1 VDGLSAKGLQR
12 LVGRIAARVGQV
24 LERRGLIERDI
35 ANAWLAAG
43 LTGLGQSAS
52 GPCWTPGSFRP
63 GLEPAR
69 QRLEFLVRHPMP
81 SLQHVAAPARGL
93 VRYSPGRGEGAS
105 LDESARYRAFIS
117 YSHRDAR
124 WGRWIHRQLESY
136 RLPSAIVG
144 RATPFGPVPDRLQPI
159 FRDRDELGTAT
170 DLSTEIQTALQ
181 RSLFLVVVCSPAAAA
196 SRWVDQEIRLF
207 KRLHGEDRVRAIIV
221 GGEPFSEDPAQEC
234 LPEALRFR
242 MGADGESTGVRAEPI
257 AADLRP
263 GGDGKR
269 FAISKLVAGL
279 TGSRLDELVQR
290 EQQRRSRRL
299 RAVAAGL
306 AVLVLLFAGLAL
318 EALRQRNAARVAQTA
333 AEAARKDAEGLV
345 EFMLT
350 DLRTRLNAVGRLD
363 VLDSVGKRALAYY
376 DARDLGE
383 ADPDALGRRA
393 RAQLLVGEIDNLR
406 GDLDSALKAYLAA
419 AATTGEQLARDPGNA
434 QRIFDHAQS
443 VFWVGY
449 IAWQRGD
456 TAEAKRRFT
465 QYHDYAQQLL
475 AIDPENDEWLMEL
488 DFANSNLGT
497 LALDEGDAEEAED
510 FFRKSL
516 AVSTRLARREPGD
529 LDRVTAQGQSYAW
542 LADALNRQARIAEA
556 RATRLAE
563 LAVYAAYDAA
573 ESGNAQI
580 RNRKGT
586 ALYSLA
592 QIEIAAGEL
601 EESVARA
608 SDAVR
613 ILDEL
618 LAEDPDNME
627 QADRTSLA
635 HAVLGEALFHLGR
648 NEQARASLSR
658 SIDIAER
665 LVARDDS
672 VAQWRDQNLSVPK
685 LTLARLEAASG
696 DPAAAHRLFAAVAS
710 DLRGSTRSDV
720 ADPRSTRIYCAAL
733 AGQARLEPRSE
744 PLWSEIAATL
754 SRNVDRQSPYG
765 LITLIEANAALGRLE
780 TAGEIASQLLVKG
793 YRHPELLSVL
803 ERYPTLGDG
812 ER

>member
-1 VDGLSAKGLQR
+1 
-12 LVGRIAARVGQV
+12 
-24 LERRGLIERDI
+24 
-35 ANAWLAAG
+35 
-43 LTGLGQSAS
+43 
-52 GPCWTPGSFRP
+52 
-63 GLEPAR
+63 
-69 QRLEFLVRHPMP
+69 
-81 SLQHVAAPARGL
+81 
-93 VRYSPGRGEGAS
+93 
-105 LDESARYRAFIS
+105 
-117 YSHRDAR
+117 
-124 WGRWIHRQLESY
+124 
-136 RLPSAIVG
+136 
-144 RATPFGPVPDRLQPI
+144 
-159 FRDRDELGTAT
+159 
-170 DLSTEIQTALQ
+170 
-181 RSLFLVVVCSPAAAA
+181 
-196 SRWVDQEIRLF
+196 
-207 KRLHGEDRVRAIIV
+207 
-221 GGEPFSEDPAQEC
+221 
-234 LPEALRFR
+234 
-242 MGADGESTGVRAEPI
+242 
-257 AADLRP
+257 
-263 GGDGKR
+263 
-269 FAISKLVAGL
+269 
-279 TGSRLDELVQR
+279 
-290 EQQRRSRRL
+290 
-299 RAVAAGL
+299 
-306 AVLVLLFAGLAL
+306 
-318 EALRQRNAARVAQTA
+318 
-333 AEAARKDAEGLV
+333 
-345 EFMLT
+345 
-350 DLRTRLNAVGRLD
+350 
-363 VLDSVGKRALAYY
+363 
-376 DARDLGE
+376 
-383 ADPDALGRRA
+383 
-393 RAQLLVGEIDNLR
+393 
-406 GDLDSALKAYLAA
+406 
-419 AATTGEQLARDPGNA
+419 
-434 QRIFDHAQS
+434 
-443 VFWVGY
+443 
-449 IAWQRGD
+449 
-456 TAEAKRRFT
+456 
-465 QYHDYAQQLL
+465 
-475 AIDPENDEWLMEL
+475 MEL

>member
-1 VDGLSAKGLQR
+1 
-12 LVGRIAARVGQV
+12 
-24 LERRGLIERDI
+24 
-35 ANAWLAAG
+35 
-43 LTGLGQSAS
+43 
-52 GPCWTPGSFRP
+52 
-63 GLEPAR
+63 
-69 QRLEFLVRHPMP
+69 M
-81 SLQHVAAPARGL
+81 
-93 VRYSPGRGEGAS
+93 
-105 LDESARYRAFIS
+105 DESPPYRAFIS

-124 WGRWIHRQLESY
+124 WGKWIHRRLESY
-136 RLPSAIVG
+136 RLPRAIVG
-144 RATPFGPVPDRLQPI
+144 RVTPCGPVPERLQPI
-159 FRDRDELGTAT
+159 FRDRDELGTAA

-196 SRWVDQEIRLF
+196 SRWVDQEIRYF
-207 KRLHGEDRVRAIIV
+207 KRLHGEDRVRAVIV
-221 GGEPFSEDPAQEC
+221 GGEPFSTDPTQEC
-234 LPEALRFR
+234 FPEALRFR
-242 MGADGESTGVRAEPI
+242 TGPDGESTDVRAEPI

-279 TGSRLDELVQR
+279 TGLRLDEIVQR

-299 RAVAAGL
+299 RALAAGL
-306 AVLVLLFAGLAL
+306 GALVLLFAGLAL
-318 EALRQRNAARVAQTA
+318 EALRQRNAARVAQTE

-376 DARDLGE
+376 DARDLGQ

-406 GDLDSALKAYLAA
+406 GDLDSALNAYLAA

-465 QYHDYAQQLL
+465 EYHDYAKQLL
-475 AIDPENDEWLMEL
+475 AIDPDKDEWQMEL
-488 DFANSNLGT
+488 DFAFSNLGT
-497 LALDEGDAEEAED
+497 LALDQGRAAEAED

-516 AVSTRLARREPGD
+516 AVSTQLAAGDPDD
-529 LDRVTAQGQSYAW
+529 LDRMISRGQSYAW
-542 LADALNRQARIAEA
+542 LADALNRQAKVAEA

-563 LAVYAAYDAA
+563 LALYADFDAA
-573 ESGNAQI
+573 ASGNAQI
-580 RNRKGT
+580 RNRKAT
-586 ALYSLA
+586 ALFSLA

-601 EESVARA
+601 EGAVTRA
-608 SDAVR
+608 AEAVR
-613 ILDEL
+613 ISDEL
-618 LAEDPDNME
+618 LAEDPDNAE
-627 QADRTSLA
+627 QADRTSMA

-648 NEQARASLSR
+648 IEQARASLAR

-672 VAQWRDQNLSVPK
+672 VAQWRDQNLSVPT
-685 LTLARLEAASG
+685 LTLARLEAASD
-696 DPAAAHRLFAAVAS
+696 DPAAARRLFSAVATS
-710 DLRGSTRSDV
+710 LRGSIRGSGV
-720 ADPRSTRIYCAAL
+720 ADPRTTRIYCAAL
-733 AGQARLEPRSE
+733 AGQARLEPHSE
-744 PLWSEIAATL
+744 PLWSEIASTL
-754 SRNVDRQSPYG
+754 SRDVGRQSPYG
-765 LITLIEANAALGRLE
+765 LIPLVEANAALGRLE
-780 TAGEIASQLLVKG
+780 TAGEIASRLLATG
-793 YRHPELLSVL
+793 YRHPELLAVL
-803 ERYPTLGDG
+803 ERYPALGSG
-812 ER
+812 EAAAVR